1 MLRIA
6 VGAVLVLAVAVGAGG
21 AADKADKQKTKQ
33 NQMVKGT
40 VKSVDYKNGVLVVS
54 QKLKGETVD
63 RQLDIKEETAFEIT
77 VEGEKKQDL
86 FGKEGLALLEEGAQV
101 TVKCDKDV
109 NVLKVTAKVKKKK

>member
-6 VGAVLVLAVAVGAGG
+6 VGAALVLAVAVGAGG
-21 AADKADKQKTKQ
+21 AADKADKQKKQ

-40 VKSVDYKNGVLVVS
+40 VKSIDYKAGVFVVS

-63 RQLDIKEETAFEIT
+63 RQLDVKEDTAFEIT
-77 VEGEKKQDL
+77 IEGKKQEV
-86 FGKEGLALLEEGAQV
+86 FGKEGLALLKEGAQV

-109 NVLKVTAKVKKKK
+109 NVLKVTAKIKK